1 MSLWE
6 LLSFWKKKRI
16 QFFLII
22 EKAAIEIYVGLGL
35 TVQNNRDKWI
45 IVTRLWDILNKR
57 VWAKKETLED

>member
-45 IVTRLWDILNKR
+45 IFTRLWDILNKM

>member
-6 LLSFWKKKRI
+6 LLYFWKKKRI

-45 IVTRLWDILNKR
+45 IVTRLWDILNKM

>member
-45 IVTRLWDILNKR
+45 IVTRLWDILNKM

>member
-22 EKAAIEIYVGLGL
+22 EKADIEIYVGLGL

-45 IVTRLWDILNKR
+45 IVTRLWDILNKM